1 MKDKTYKDF
10 GDAFLELKDMFSSI
24 SYGKIA
30 RELEITDSYAWM
42 LPNRRRKSPVPK
54 KILIELAKVFK
65 VKPSY
70 FYEFRLQEL
79 LEFIDNNRRFL
90 DYCLRQSKKFKKVE
104 VEYGRPI
111 EEIEGDLDKPEETI
125 EEFEELE
132 EPEEKI
138 KKSASK

>member
-1 MKDKTYKDF
+1 MKNKTYKNF
-10 GDAFLELKDMFSSI
+10 GDAFLELKEMFPSI

-30 RELEITDSYAWM
+30 RELEITDSYAWN
-42 LPNRRRKSPVPK
+42 LPNRRRTSPIPK
-54 KILIELAKVFK
+54 KILVELAKVFK

-70 FYEFRLQEL
+70 FYEYRLQEL
-79 LEFIDNNRRFL
+79 LYFIDINRRFL

-111 EEIEGDLDKPEETI
+111 EEIEGELAKPEETI

-132 EPEEKI
+132 EPEKRI

>member
-1 MKDKTYKDF
+1 MKNKTYKDF
-10 GDAFLELKDMFSSI
+10 GDAFLELKEIFPDV

-30 RELEITDSYAWM
+30 RELEITDSYAWN

-79 LEFIDNNRRFL
+79 LEFININRRFL

-104 VEYGRPI
+104 VEYGRPM
-111 EEIEGDLDKPEETI
+111 EEIEEELEKPEE
-125 EEFEELE
+125 ELGE
-132 EPEEKI
+132 G
-138 KKSASK
+138 KKNTQSENTG

>member
-1 MKDKTYKDF
+1 MKSKTYKNF
-10 GDAFLELKDMFSSI
+10 GDAFLELKENFSDI

-30 RELEITDSYAWM
+30 RELEITDSYAWN

-54 KILIELAKVFK
+54 KMLIKLAEVFR
-65 VKPSY
+65 VKPIY

-79 LEFIDNNRRFL
+79 LEFINNNRRFL

-111 EEIEGDLDKPEETI
+111 EEVE
-125 EEFEELE
+125 EELE
-132 EPEEKI
+132 KT
-138 KKSASK
+138 KKKGI

>member
-1 MKDKTYKDF
+1 MKSKTYKDF
-10 GDAFLELKDMFSSI
+10 GDAFLELKDMFSNI

-54 KILIELAKVFK
+54 KILIDLAEVFH

-79 LEFIDNNRRFL
+79 LEFINGNRRFL
-90 DYCLRQSKKFKKVE
+90 DYCLRQSKIFKKVE

-111 EEIEGDLDKPEETI
+111 EEIE
-125 EEFEELE
+125 EELE
-132 EPEEKI
+132 EPKEKVKVG
-138 KKSASK
+138 KKNIRSENTG

>member
-1 MKDKTYKDF
+1 MKSKTYKDF
-10 GDAFLELKDMFSSI
+10 GDAFLELKENFPDI

-30 RELEITDSYAWM
+30 RELEITDSYAWN
-42 LPNRRRKSPVPK
+42 LPNRRRRSPIPRK
-54 KILIELAKVFK
+54 YLIKLAEVFR
-65 VKPSY
+65 VKPAY

-111 EEIEGDLDKPEETI
+111 EEIE
-125 EEFEELE
+125 EELE
-132 EPEEKI
+132 EPKEEFEDLEMGEKNTQ
-138 KKSASK
+138 SEDTG

>member
-1 MKDKTYKDF
+1 MKSKTYKNF

-30 RELEITDSYAWM
+30 RELEITDSYAWN

-54 KILIELAKVFK
+54 KMLIKLAEVFR

-90 DYCLRQSKKFKKVE
+90 DYCIRQSKKFKKVE
-104 VEYGRPI
+104 VEYGRPM
-111 EEIEGDLDKPEETI
+111 EEIE
-125 EEFEELE
+125 EELE
-132 EPEEKI
+132 EKPKEKVGE
-138 KKSASK
+138 KRGRT